1 MHMNGRRVRGL
12 LSLLVLAG
20 LGWWI
25 YVKRPTVSGL
35 VDDLT
40 RPLLGSRAA
49 VKEAEHKRV
58 VHEASQVV
66 TLDQE
71 KPVDALRPGMTERE
85 VRDLIGEPDDLERL
99 DDEATYRV
107 RWIYKDLRRS
117 VVFERRRVVSIAI
130 R

>member
-1 MHMNGRRVRGL
+1 MNARRLRSFL
-12 LSLLVLAG
+12 YLAVLAG
-20 LGWWI
+20 IGWWI
-25 YVKRPTVSGL
+25 YNTRPTVSGL

-58 VHEASQVV
+58 VAEASQVV
-66 TLDQE
+66 ALERE
-71 KPVDALRPGMTERE
+71 KPVEALRAGMSEWE
-85 VRDLIGEPDDLERL
+85 VRDLIGEPDEVEKL

-107 RWIYKDLRRS
+107 RWVYRDLRRN
-117 VVFERRRVVSIAI
+117 VVFERRRVVSIAV

>member
-1 MHMNGRRVRGL
+1 MNARRLRSFL
-12 LSLLVLAG
+12 YLAVLAG
-20 LGWWI
+20 IGWWI
-25 YVKRPTVSGL
+25 YNTRPTVSGL

-58 VHEASQVV
+58 VAEASQVGV
-66 TLDQE
+66 LDRE
-71 KPVDALRPGMTERE
+71 KPVEALRAGMSEWE
-85 VRDLIGEPDDLERL
+85 VRDLIGEPDEVEKL

-107 RWIYKDLRRS
+107 RWVYRDLRRN
-117 VVFERRRVVSIAI
+117 VVFERRRVVSIAV

>member
-1 MHMNGRRVRGL
+1 MNGRRVRGF
-12 LSLLVLAG
+12 LSLLALVG

-25 YVKRPTVSGL
+25 YEKRPTVSGL
-35 VDDLT
+35 VDELT
-40 RPLLGSRAA
+40 RPLFGSRAA

-66 TLDQE
+66 TLDRE
-71 KPVDALRPGMTERE
+71 KLVDTLRPGMTEWE
-85 VRDLIGEPDDLERL
+85 VRDLIGEPDEVEKL
-99 DDEATYRV
+99 DDEATYRQ
-107 RWIYKDLRRS
+107 RWIYRDLRRN

>member
-1 MHMNGRRVRGL
+1 MNGRRIRGF
-12 LSLLVLAG
+12 LSLLAVAG

-25 YVKRPTVSGL
+25 YEKRPTVSGL
-35 VDDLT
+35 VDGLT

-58 VHEASQVV
+58 VSEASQVV
-66 TLDQE
+66 TLDRE
-71 KPVDALRPGMTERE
+71 KPVDSLRTGMTEWE
-85 VRDLIGEPDDLERL
+85 VRDLVGEPDDVEKL

-107 RWIYKDLRRS
+107 RWIYRDLRRS

>member
-1 MHMNGRRVRGL
+1 MNGRRIRGFL
-12 LSLLVLAG
+12 YLVLLTAI
-20 LGWWI
+20 GWWI
-25 YVKRPTVSGL
+25 YETRPTVSGL

-40 RPLLGSRAA
+40 RPLLGSGAA

-58 VHEASQVV
+58 VQEASQIVN
-66 TLDQE
+66 LDRE
-71 KPVDALRPGMTERE
+71 KPVDALRPGMSEWE
-85 VRDLIGEPDDLERL
+85 VRSLIGDPDDVERL

-107 RWIYKDLRRS
+107 RWVYKDIRRN

>member
-1 MHMNGRRVRGL
+1 MSARRLR
-12 LSLLVLAG
+12 SLLYLAVLAG
-20 LGWWI
+20 IGWWL
-25 YVKRPTVSGL
+25 YNTRPTVSGL

-58 VHEASQVV
+58 VAEASQVGAI
-66 TLDQE
+66 DRE
-71 KPVDALRPGMTERE
+71 KPVEALRAGMSEWE
-85 VRDLIGEPDDLERL
+85 VRDLIGEPDEVEKL

-107 RWIYKDLRRS
+107 RWVYRDLRRN
-117 VVFERRRVVSIAI
+117 VVFERRRVVSIAV